1 MEEFSKHDW
10 AHMHDCI
17 IHCTWNTTK
26 KKSTREE
33 LVELFDKLPEY
44 LKEDA
49 YEFGMSDTLWRDNFI
64 EYYEENILKQ

>member
-1 MEEFSKHDW
+1 MEKFSKHDW
-10 AHMHDCI
+10 DHMHDCI
-17 IHCTWNTTK
+17 LHCTWNTTK

-33 LVELFDKLPEY
+33 LVELFDKLPDD

-64 EYYEENILKQ
+64 EFFMKKIF